1 MNKKYLNVILFS
13 ALMMGTAGTFTSC
26 KDYDDDIADLNG
38 RVDAVEKGLEALK
51 ADFGALGYV
60 KDVTFANGKLT
71 VTKSDGTPV
80 SYDIPDT
87 KDGNTTYSLDVAQKG
102 NSATITLKG
111 SDGSTIQKEIN
122 FTDTDTDKFD
132 ASQLTYDAATG
143 VVSYKGVATG
153 VKITIPEP
161 EKVSVIK
168 YTENDVVLGWQIG
181 ETKLLI
187 SDALPITSFEYIPE
201 KILAD
206 WGERVIVFEENS
218 YVPKVI
224 TSDVVGKDAAK
235 GTYYMPNQAAPQYHV
250 NPSSATIAQLAEEGK
265 PEILRE
271 KVEQVT
277 RTVGKFIEWKKS
289 EIDKGVMTV
298 TLEADPGLFEKDQNK
313 LDEIALQFTDAK
325 AGGKITTEYVGVIN
339 KTAEIDLVLTDKE
352 VTALEPKDD
361 KCHFAIS
368 KADAEAQAAV
378 IDALNMPATT
388 NHHLVQNVTYSKGIA
403 GIDLKELVHACDVK
417 DAAGHKFFDYA
428 AHTNLTL
435 SFKPVSYEVN
445 KTPQEKYMKLDG
457 SKFYAVNYGDVN
469 ESCIGKAPMVL
480 AELRDSHNGDA
491 LVAAAYI
498 KLLIVGDE
506 AAKPEEDI
514 TIDKE
519 TTIGIG
525 CNNPELAWTTN
536 DEFMSTQVYTFESNN
551 NLKALSKEQFHT
563 IYAFVSQPSVA
574 EYQNKGNWTVTETIN
589 TVDGKANHEVK
600 FVLNNQPLAVGQYYA
615 YGVYQKS
622 TVDADLNKVDNSRSY
637 PMNVVIKYI
646 VNVNKV
652 NFNATSGERV
662 SNAWNA
668 DKTAASIYCETP
680 STTATNSTQIVGDL
694 NELFD
699 GGEVAFTYSSE
710 FDKDMYPSFVSANMN
725 YHFVFSAEN
734 LKATRGVV
742 TGVDGTKYQLAL
754 NDAKTE
760 LHAVDHAIVTVTA
773 ADLTA
778 ANLVATLAGTNN
790 KDVKYANTDVAKNLL
805 NIAKRD
811 AGSFYAIM
819 DIEYFNGCDQFVT
832 VTNGKFNLLFIRPVN
847 VSSDSSKY
855 FTDGL
860 NEGDSANTLN
870 LADLVIFKD
879 WRYDSTDELNSFAKH
894 LNYYKYYGVTKIDC
908 PDLMKVQT
916 NWGNKGKRTLE
927 AAFGTEQAKKI
938 LSINPKVATPDGTT
952 LPDYGTISY
961 IKTSKAE
968 ISSYELYI
976 PLTITYTWGTIVEE
990 ITVTVQSTK

>member
-187 SDALPITSFEYIPE
+187 SDALPITSFEYIPK

-265 PEILRE
+265 PEILR
-271 KVEQVT
+271 KTVEQVT

-298 TLEADPGLFEKDQNK
+298 TLEADPGLFEKDKNK

-378 IDALNMPATT
+378 IDALNMPAAT

-445 KTPQEKYMKLDG
+445 KTPQEKYMKLEG

-480 AELRDSHNGDA
+480 AELRDSHNSNA

-514 TIDKE
+514 TIKKE

-525 CNNPELAWTTN
+525 CNNPKLAWTTN
-536 DEFMSTQVYTFESNN
+536 DEFMSTEVYTFESND

-563 IYAFVSQPSVA
+563 IYAFTNASVA
-574 EYQNKGNWTVTETIN
+574 GYDNEGNWTVTETIN

-600 FVLNNQPLAVGQYYA
+600 FVLNDQPLVAKEYYA
-615 YGVYQKS
+615 YGVYRKS
-622 TVDADLNKVDNSRSY
+622 TNDDDLNKVDKSRSY
-637 PMNVVIKYI
+637 PMNVVIKY
-646 VNVNKV
+646 VVTVKAV
-652 NFNATSGERV
+652 NFDATSGERV

-680 STTATNSTQIVGDL
+680 GTGNTTQIVGNLNDL
-694 NELFD
+694 FYGGKVKFEYSKDFD
-699 GGEVAFTYSSE
+699 A
-710 FDKDMYPSFVSANMN
+710 KMYPSFDEANMDYN
-725 YHFVFSAEN
+725 FVFSNKNEKAEGRIEPVMGADGKEYQLLVN
-734 LKATRGVV
+734 A
-742 TGVDGTKYQLAL
+742 DGTKLY
-754 NDAKTE
+754 
-760 LHAVDHAIVTVTA
+760 AISYDKKATS
-773 ADLTA
+773 ADLIAT
-778 ANLVATLAGTNN
+778 NLVASLDATTDNNMNVAYASTEVAKTLLN
-790 KDVKYANTDVAKNLL
+790 KD
-805 NIAKRD
+805 KRD
-811 AGSFYAIM
+811 GKDSFFAIM
-819 DIEYFNGCDQFVT
+819 DIEYFNGCGQPVT
-832 VTNGKFNLLFIRPVN
+832 VTNGEFNLFFIRPVN
-847 VSSDSSKY
+847 VSSDSSKH

-860 NEGDSANTLN
+860 NEGDSENTLN

-879 WRYDSTDELNSFAKH
+879 WRYDDTNELNSFAKH
-894 LNYYKYYGVTKIDC
+894 LDYYKYYGVTKIDC
-908 PDLMKVQT
+908 PDMTKVET
-916 NWGNKGKRTLE
+916 NWGGTRATLE
-927 AAFGTEQAKKI
+927 KAFGAEQAKNI

-968 ISSYELYI
+968 IKSYELYI

-990 ITVTVQSTK
+990 ITVTVRSTK